1 MTDQER
7 IQQIKEFFEESRID
21 RINAEGWYEISADDA
36 DWIIEK
42 VIDTNLLLEDH
53 LQLEL
58 KQAKKIKELE
68 DHIEMYKKNEDYLL
82 VRLKRSDQLMRRD
95 GNGSTARLTD

>member
-1 MTDQER
+1 VTDQER
-7 IQQIKEFFEESRID
+7 IQQIKEFFEEFRID

-58 KQAKKIKELE
+58 KQAEKIKELE
-68 DHIEMYKKNEDYLL
+68 DHIEMYKTNEDYLL
-82 VRLKRSDQLMRRD
+82 ARLKRSDQLMRRD
-95 GNGSTARLTD
+95 GNGRTARPTD